1 MVGVPQIGVSTPAAF
16 KAWDALIA
24 GQTTESMG
32 EPSSPIR
39 DFGRRSDSSDTGT
52 RLTSA
57 ANPDRL
63 NELSL
68 AYSSLSAKTGD
79 SKPGTSGIVRDPN
92 PEKQRDLPH
101 ENQANAMNDLAE
113 NTLLALVRTGI
124 GNDFEEVVFP
134 QYPSLRITKR
144 QLMGSDSDSSAIY
157 AALSGSGSALF
168 GLYRSE
174 ADAKAAQQR
183 VQSSG
188 VEALLTETLPRA
200 EYWERMFAE

>member
-1 MVGVPQIGVSTPAAF
+1 MPDFPKTWCVVAVPQVGVSTPAAF
-16 KAWDALIA
+16 KAWDERQGA
-24 GQTTESMG
+24 GG
-32 EPSSPIR
+32 H
-39 DFGRRSDSSDTGT
+39 G
-52 RLTSA
+52 LTSGA
-57 ANPDRL
+57 KPDTL
-63 NELSL
+63 QELSL

-79 SKPGTSGIVRDPN
+79 GKPGTSGIVRDPIS
-92 PEKQRDLPH
+92 EKKQNLPD
-101 ENQANAMNDLAE
+101 ESQADAMNDLAE

-124 GNDFEEVVFP
+124 GNDGLSGLHNDFEDVVFP

-144 QLMGSDSDSSAIY
+144 QLMGSDSDSPAIY

-174 ADAKAAQQR
+174 QDAKAAQQR